1 MDASVLIV
9 GNPQFLKTFLDQ
21 IRTITSGKVE
31 ESANPEEALSK
42 VQAKQYAILI
52 VQATQNG
59 SLELCKQVKE
69 QLQLSWT
76 YCILINDPSYSLSE
90 GKAADPRRE
99 QIICAEALEG
109 GADAYLPLTCTP
121 TGDPGSTL
129 AEYRLLKAHIL
140 AGWRSVQFYQKLL
153 QTNDVLSTLALADPL
168 TELNNRRAMEWEL
181 PRQIQNARTYITDLS
196 VIMMDVDH
204 FKSVN
209 DTYGHQVGDRVLQ
222 LLSTRLQHNLRLQD
236 TLFRYGGEEF
246 LVVLNQT
253 NGEEAKIVAKRLRY
267 QINEQPFNV
276 DGTIAIEITISVGIA
291 SLKASDDHKGESLV
305 KRADHNLLRAKAKGT
320 NQVIYSDDTLY

>member
-31 ESANPEEALSK
+31 ASANPEDALTK
-42 VQAKQYAILI
+42 VQGKQYAILI
-52 VQATQNG
+52 VQATQTG
-59 SLELCKQVKE
+59 SLELCNKVKE

-76 YCILINDPSYSLSE
+76 YCILVNDQSNAFNE
-90 GKAADPRRE
+90 GSTADPRRE

-109 GADAYLPLTCTP
+109 GADAYLALTCASN
-121 TGDPGSTL
+121 GDPGSTL

-140 AGWRSVQFYQKLL
+140 AGWRSVRFYQKLL

-181 PRQIQNARTYITDLS
+181 PRQIQNARTHLTELS
-196 VIMMDVDH
+196 VVMIDVDR
-204 FKSVN
+204 FKLVN

-253 NGEEAKIVAKRLRY
+253 NGEEAKRVAKRLRSL
-267 QINEQPFNV
+267 INEQPFHV
-276 DGTIAIEITISVGIA
+276 DGTIAIEVTISVGIA

-305 KRADHNLLRAKAKGT
+305 KRADHNLLRAKAKGS
-320 NQVIYSDDTLY
+320 NQVVYSDDTLY